1 MFTDED
7 LKQAINAGI
16 FSATNDVTATP
27 AAVIRFFEKW
37 AKERIDTETA
47 RQYALKEKEYYYL
60 KEGDVI
66 QEGDE
71 VEVSSNF
78 NDLPRWEKAKFA
90 GQKAPD
96 PAYISHR
103 KYRRL
108 KPCTTPST

>member
-1 MFTDED
+1 M
-7 LKQAINAGI
+7 
-16 FSATNDVTATP
+16 TP
-27 AAVIRFFEKW
+27 EK
-37 AKERIDTETA
+37 ENDTETA

-71 VEVSSNF
+71 CEMSAKW
-78 NDLPRWEKAKFA
+78 NDPPLWVPAA
-90 GQKAPD
+90 NTVGQKAPD

-108 KPCTTPST
+108 KSCTTPST